1 IREFIGDQVVGVLWT
16 MLVAVFGVMVIAC
29 VNVANLVMARAVSR
43 TREVAVRTAIGATR
57 WQVVRQMLTEV
68 LLLAVAGALL
78 GLALAQ
84 TGITLFNR
92 AIVDTQPP
100 FWIDIR
106 IDAMVLL
113 FVTVATLVAALVSGI
128 VPALRAS

>member
-1 IREFIGDQVVGVLWT
+1 
-16 MLVAVFGVMVIAC
+16 MPSP
-29 VNVANLVMARAVSR
+29 AR
-43 TREVAVRTAIGATR
+43 
-57 WQVVRQMLTEV
+57 
-68 LLLAVAGALL
+68 LL

-113 FVTVATLVAALVSGI
+113 FVTAATLVAALVSGI
-128 VPALRAS
+128 VPALRASKSDLAQVMNDEGRTPGCGWGGSAALVVGSSPCRSACS